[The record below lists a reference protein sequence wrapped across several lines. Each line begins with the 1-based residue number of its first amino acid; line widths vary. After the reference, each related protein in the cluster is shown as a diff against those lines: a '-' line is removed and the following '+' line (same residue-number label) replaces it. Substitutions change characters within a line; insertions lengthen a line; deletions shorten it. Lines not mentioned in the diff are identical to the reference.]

1 VANLFARRAVSDR
14 RRGDTPPV
22 FLWPWMAGMPEMQ
35 EQFPAMPWMA
45 GMPASL
51 GHPWPSRHLGSCPA
65 EMPKMQEQFSAGA
78 ARHLLPEGEGKN

>member
-1 VANLFARRAVSDR
+1 VVNLFARRAASDR
-14 RRGDTPPV
+14 RRGNTPPV

-51 GHPWPSRHLGSCPA
+51 GHPWPPRHLGSCPA
-65 EMPKMQEQFSAGA
+65 EMQKQ
-78 ARHLLPEGEGKN
+78 LPAKAVGTP